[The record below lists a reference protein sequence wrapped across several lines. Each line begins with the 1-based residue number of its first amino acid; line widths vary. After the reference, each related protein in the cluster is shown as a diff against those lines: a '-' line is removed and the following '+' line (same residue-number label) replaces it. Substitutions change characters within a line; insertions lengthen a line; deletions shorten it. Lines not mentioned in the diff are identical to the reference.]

1 MTSAHL
7 QCNPGGQIIRIKD
20 VLISAPTDLRSER
33 IVDNK
38 MMLATNV
45 SEVTALNI
53 GPLNEFK
60 RTKLNLRGLDFSH
73 KSGMASIII
82 VLIIVLI

>member
-1 MTSAHL
+1 
-7 QCNPGGQIIRIKD
+7 
-20 VLISAPTDLRSER
+20 
-33 IVDNK
+33 

-53 GPLNEFK
+53 GPLNDIRINHTVTVEKLVKGIAEFK
-60 RTKLNLRGLDFSH
+60 TTKLNLRGLDFSH
-73 KSGMASIII
+73 KSGTASIII